1 MDLHKTGVSHMAKLR
16 KLVTATTYIWYEV
29 ELTDEQVER
38 WKESEEN
45 QEEILDDVVDDFDF
59 IRDKVLE
66 DSEYELVED

>member
-1 MDLHKTGVSHMAKLR
+1 MAKLR

>member
-1 MDLHKTGVSHMAKLR
+1 M
-16 KLVTATTYIWYEV
+16 TTYTWYEV

-45 QEEILDDVVDDFDF
+45 QEEIMEDVVDDFNF